1 MDTKPISNEAEYREA
16 LKLVEKLMAATSSM
30 PEGENLDELITRIE
44 AYESKH
50 YSLDFP
56 DSPVRNT
63 R

>member
-16 LKLVEKLMAATSSM
+16 LKQTEKLMTATLGTL
-30 PEGENLDELITRIE
+30 EGDRLDELTAQIE
-44 AYESKH
+44 IFESKH
-50 YSLDFP
+50 YSPDSP

>member
-16 LKLVEKLMAATSSM
+16 LKLVENLMAATSST

-50 YSLDFP
+50 YSLDTP
-56 DSPVRNT
+56 DSPARNT